1 MLNWKMKIPELDFMH
16 EVKDV
21 TLREDRDHVSF
32 NSPSGSKNSFIG
44 GTDYTLELKLNV
56 INPTNIPSFPNHTGP
71 LTLLLKQVHGG
82 TMKMRMNNCH
92 VSQWNME
99 ASAMP
104 YGVEYSLIF
113 KGREMEVIQ

>member
-1 MLNWKMKIPELDFMH
+1 MLNWKMKIPELDFIH

-32 NSPSGSKNSFIG
+32 NSPSGARNSFIG

-56 INPTNIPSFPNHTGP
+56 INPSNIPSFPNCTEP
-71 LTLLLKQVHGG
+71 LTVLLKQVHGG
-82 TMKMRMNNCH
+82 TMKMRMDKCRIY
-92 VSQWNME
+92 QWNID
-99 ASAMP
+99 SLAMS
-104 YGVEYSLIF
+104 YGVEYLLIF